1 MMLVRMGCQLAGPVH
16 RPQQRTAARNMMHGI
31 NRVANRGGIIQIGG
45 NRIHGINRVATIP
58 RASRQVVSA
67 VLFNMRRKSY
77 ADCRLQP

>member
-16 RPQQRTAARNMMHGI
+16 RPQQRTAARHMMHGI
-31 NRVANRGGIIQIGG
+31 NRVANRGGITQIGG

-58 RASRQVVSA
+58 RASRQAVSA